1 MYSPNRIGPWPVY
14 RSFSPPVLM
23 TSTSR
28 FSSANVVGISIRPAP
43 VIASVGDHAD
53 VTFAYR
59 NLTLT
64 NISANMVCP
73 SILLRSDYDDVPD
86 DGMMVSL
93 SGSQTIY
100 YANGPC
106 LIVDMIFG
114 VLGTSNIP
122 TNRSAVI
129 TGSASFRRLPAVSTI
144 FEHPDQNCFI
154 TQSSW
159 NGSIIVPGGH
169 SNPFYFGFLCRNVG
183 NVNIGSVN
191 VEGTLSASVYRGDLD
206 VFDPVR

>member
-1 MYSPNRIGPWPVY
+1 MYRPNRIGPWPVY
-14 RSFSPPVLM
+14 QSLSPPILM
-23 TSTSR
+23 TSASR
-28 FSSANVVGISIRPAP
+28 FASANFVGISLRPAP
-43 VIASVGDHAD
+43 VNAAVGDHSDA
-53 VTFAYR
+53 TFAYR

-64 NISANMVCP
+64 NLSANMVCP
-73 SILLRSDYDDVPD
+73 SILLRSDYDDIPL

-100 YANGPC
+100 YSNGPC
-106 LIVDMIFG
+106 VIIDMVFG
-114 VLGTSNIP
+114 VLGTSIIP
-122 TNRSAVI
+122 TNRSAV
-129 TGSASFRRLPAVSTI
+129 TNGSASYRRLPMVSTI

-169 SNPFYFGFLCRNVG
+169 TNPFFFGFLYRNVG
-183 NVNIGSVN
+183 SVNVSAIN